1 MQSEENKN
9 ERMCHWYLQ
18 CMNCGKELSIEKE
31 KDVKNS
37 NDRVF
42 D

>member
-1 MQSEENKN
+1 
-9 ERMCHWYLQ
+9 
-18 CMNCGKELSIEKE
+18 MNCGKELSIEKE

-42 D
+42 DWVESVGQN